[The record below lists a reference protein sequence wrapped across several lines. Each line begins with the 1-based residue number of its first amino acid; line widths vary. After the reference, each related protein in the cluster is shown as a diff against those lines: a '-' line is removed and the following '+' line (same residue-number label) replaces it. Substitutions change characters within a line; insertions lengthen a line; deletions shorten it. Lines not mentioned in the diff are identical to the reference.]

1 MMALRGLVKQ
11 TKALDRGA
19 VPSEDIPIEIS
30 SLLRQITGFAG
41 LVHENMY
48 RSHGWRFLSI
58 GASLERAA
66 NMCDVLAACLSD
78 DAPSGALDLALEIGD
93 SVVSHRARFQ
103 ISADAAS
110 VADLLAL
117 DGNNPRSV
125 RYHIS
130 RTKDHIAHLPLQG
143 EGKMTSVARQILVL
157 ETRLATCEASNI
169 TAADLAQVKR
179 DIWAISDS
187 LNEYHL
193 A

>member
-1 MMALRGLVKQ
+1 LRGLVKQ
-11 TKALDRGA
+11 TQAFDRGP
-19 VPSEDIPIEIS
+19 VPAEDIPLAVS

-66 NMCDVLAACLSD
+66 NMCDVLAACLSE
-78 DAPSGALDLALEIGD
+78 DAPTGALDLALEIGD

-103 ISADAAS
+103 ISADAGS
-110 VADLLAL
+110 VVDLLAL

-125 RYHIS
+125 HYHIS
-130 RTKDHIAHLPLQG
+130 RTKDHIENLPLQG
-143 EGKMTSVARQILVL
+143 AGQLMTLVARQILVL
-157 ETRLATCEASNI
+157 ETRLATCEAPNVTSDYLI
-169 TAADLAQVKR
+169 QVKH
-179 DIWAISDS
+179 DIWTISDT